1 MTEFVRIVFVC
12 SGNICRS
19 PMAEALARAKLQER
33 DLDAAVISA
42 GTMGIVGRKP
52 SDAAVRA
59 LKEVGI
65 ELSGHL
71 SQGVDV
77 NLVGHADII
86 AVMEPKHVDY
96 FERRA
101 PDLVDRV
108 VPLWE
113 YADEASGGIGDPV
126 GRSIEAFRECR
137 ELLEAA
143 VDTLLDELEND
154 RDPQNL

>member
-1 MTEFVRIVFVC
+1 
-12 SGNICRS
+12 
-19 PMAEALARAKLQER
+19 MAEALTRDKLEDR
-33 DLDAAVISA
+33 DLSAAVISA

-59 LKEVGI
+59 LKEIGV

-77 NLVGHADII
+77 NLVGHADVI

-101 PDLVDRV
+101 PDLLDRV

-113 YADEASGGIGDPV
+113 YADEEIDGIADPV
-126 GRSIEAFRECR
+126 GRSIEAFRTCR
-137 ELLEAA
+137 EMLDGAIDA
-143 VDTLLDELEND
+143 LLDELEGD
-154 RDPQNL
+154 RDPQHP